1 MSTVGIIGN
10 LTWDEKEM
18 MLRATNLN
26 PQNVKKIRDEC
37 SLIDPNDINWLN
49 VDRNTWFICLNFT
62 TNKGYYFPICEEEN
76 RENNYGRVKQ
86 GMKYFISKGWEAYK
100 IQ

>member
-1 MSTVGIIGN
+1 MGRKRNDVESDQSKSTKR
-10 LTWDEKEM
+10 KENKGRM
-18 MLRATNLN
+18 
-26 PQNVKKIRDEC
+26 C